1 MMPPHACPSTKECR
15 CGLLYSNIH
24 HLHPKFIH
32 SNSLKCAVGDVILL
46 SCPRDTPCTNRIDKA
61 DELPVH
67 NRKGVGNLQNI
78 RKRERKG
85 GGKPAVVPQGERSHC
100 HGRRSPYSAFQK
112 TTMCYKKCAN
122 KVQPFT
128 FGAVPL
134 FKSKKSDVLL
144 SQ

>member
-1 MMPPHACPSTKECR
+1 MITKLGAC
-15 CGLLYSNIH
+15 G
-24 HLHPKFIH
+24 
-32 SNSLKCAVGDVILL
+32 CAAWWGTDETQKYYQSHCHTVAGPL
-46 SCPRDTPCTNRIDKA
+46 IDKA

-67 NRKGVGNLQNI
+67 NRKGVGNLQKSEKEKG
-78 RKRERKG
+78 RG
-85 GGKPAVVPQGERSHC
+85 GGGGRVPAVVPQGDRSHC

-134 FKSKKSDVLL
+134 FNSKKSDVLL